1 MRTMHKSSHSRN
13 SASVSNRFLTMEF
26 GCVLTVMAFLTG
38 CTRKDGP
45 CEIVQARPLL
55 RYHRAVA
62 GETLADIARRYDMSV
77 QELCRLN
84 NFTTTFAL
92 VPGQKVFV
100 IPPKDNG
107 SVVGTRRVPSITVET
122 TPSGFASEEQEN
134 LTNDARAEVETADSL
149 NQTEISPAPEK
160 RPQLT
165 WPVKGRLLRRFKDV
179 LPNGTLSDGINI
191 SAPLNTPV
199 RAIADGTV
207 MDAGELVLGFG
218 KMILILHD
226 DGLLSIYSHL
236 QEIDVRKGDTV
247 STAQVIGRVGKTGN
261 VRIPQLHFQLRNSAK
276 DLLDPLKVL
285 PEERASSRTNS
296 TATPNDS
303 RAR

>member
-1 MRTMHKSSHSRN
+1 MRTMHKSSHSRD

-26 GCVLTVMAFLTG
+26 GCVLAVMALTG

-100 IPPKDNG
+100 IPPKDNS

-134 LTNDARAEVETADSL
+134 LTNDATTEDETADSL

-160 RPQLT
+160 GPHLI

-199 RAIADGTV
+199 RAIANGTV

-247 STAQVIGRVGKTGN
+247 STAQVIGRVGKRAMFAFLSCTSN
-261 VRIPQLHFQLRNSAK
+261 CAIPQKIYWIL
-276 DLLDPLKVL
+276 
-285 PEERASSRTNS
+285 
-296 TATPNDS
+296 
-303 RAR
+303 